1 MNESYVFPE
10 IQILLEGLGKMQTL
24 NEVTPVINFIT
35 CVDLYS
41 LNRISRGGQ
50 GRGGVLLFIVIINL
64 FVNNEGF
71 GSYFWGKNVRN
82 YVKGF

>member
-41 LNRISRGGQ
+41 LNRISRGGREVVVYYYLLLLLIYLLIM
-50 GRGGVLLFIVIINL
+50 RGLAVIL
-64 FVNNEGF
+64 G
-71 GSYFWGKNVRN
+71 GKMSEIM
-82 YVKGF
+82 